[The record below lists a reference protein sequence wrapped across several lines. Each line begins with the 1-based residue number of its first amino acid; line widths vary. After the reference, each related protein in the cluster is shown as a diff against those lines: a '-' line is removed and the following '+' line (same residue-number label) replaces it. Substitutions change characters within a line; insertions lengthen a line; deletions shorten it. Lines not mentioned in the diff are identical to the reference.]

1 MAKPRK
7 NTKSNSKKSKQEK
20 YNADNEIII
29 GVTTVN
35 HEKRVED
42 KKAARKN
49 NAKKRTNHNKKENRK
64 RLVKDEDIIEEI
76 PKDKIIKKN
85 NKKRVA
91 VCFALSFI
99 ILIACMIFLMTT
111 PKFNITEIKVD
122 GYNKNSEETYI
133 SLTQIELNTVNIFT
147 ISKNNIIKNIKENPY
162 VESVQIKRELPGTLH
177 ITIKER
183 TTAYQVQNN
192 DKYIYLDKQGYVL
205 EIGNELKNT
214 TKIIGLDCTNK
225 EVMDG
230 QRLENN
236 DLIKLDLILKIIN
249 QCKYNNIENNI
260 TEVDVSN
267 KSNVKLN
274 IDKGNKIV
282 YLGDA
287 SSINERILWLKTILE
302 KEKKNKGEIFINGD
316 LNDSRIYFKP
326 MVENNQ

>member
-1 MAKPRK
+1 MPRK
-7 NTKSNSKKSKQEK
+7 REKSKSSNKKSRKET

-35 HEKRVED
+35 REKRVDD
-42 KKAARKN
+42 KKTTRKN
-49 NAKKRTNHNKKENRK
+49 NVKKRTNYNKKQTRRNKIKNENF
-64 RLVKDEDIIEEI
+64 LEDL

-85 NKKRVA
+85 NKKRIVI
-91 VCFALSFI
+91 CFVLSLM
-99 ILIACMIFLMTT
+99 ILISCMVFIMTT
-111 PKFNITEIKVD
+111 PKFNIAEIKVD

-133 SLTQIELNTVNIFT
+133 SLTQIELNTTNIFT

-162 VESVQIKRELPGTLH
+162 VESVAIKRKFPGTLQ
-177 ITIKER
+177 ISIKER

-214 TKIIGLDCTNK
+214 TKIVGLDCTNN
-225 EVMDG
+225 EVLEG

-249 QCKYNNIENNI
+249 QCKYNNIEDNI
-260 TEVDVSN
+260 TEIDISN
-267 KSNVKLN
+267 KLNVKLN
-274 IDKGNKIV
+274 IDKGSKTA

-287 SSINERILWLKTILE
+287 SNINERILWLKTILE

-326 MVENNQ
+326 AVEK